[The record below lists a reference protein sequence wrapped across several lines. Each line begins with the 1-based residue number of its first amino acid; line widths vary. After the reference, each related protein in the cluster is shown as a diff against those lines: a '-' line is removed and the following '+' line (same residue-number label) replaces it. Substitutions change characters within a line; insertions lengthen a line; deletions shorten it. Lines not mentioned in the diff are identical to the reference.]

1 MQRNNWMDRPRGAT
15 HSKARGALRLHG
27 FEWPLARL
35 QAELDAIDEAD
46 WKPLPRGRGW
56 TSVQLIEPDG
66 RGGERR
72 HQVLDTCPAMQALA
86 ESFGARVMAL
96 TLARLAPGGGVHE
109 HRDIS
114 GGLSMGVIRLHV
126 PLRTDP
132 GVQFVVDGA
141 RVIMREGQTWQLD
154 TTYRHRVANLG
165 SVHRVHLILD
175 LALTPELRELLPK
188 PDLRDHLHRV
198 EFAAVCVGKGLQL
211 GLTQP
216 RELADRAL
224 RFARLRVLGQAV
236 MTFEDEPTTASPSAP
251 TIARPSAAPVYF
263 ACPECRGA
271 QLDLR
276 DDLTARPSVPWA
288 GRFGLRCRDCA
299 REFPWVDG
307 VWVLWSDELASLIAA
322 GEPDSSTHSEPDPRA
337 VKQANYAIY
346 QQVSE
351 AYGEHADASVDY
363 VDQLSLLKA
372 HARETAANP
381 EDDPLRPRLLVDVGC
396 ASGFSLDVGSAGF
409 AERVGVDISLANLK
423 QVAARGHVAV
433 LADAERLPFAAGS
446 VDLLTCFAA
455 MHHFPSCE
463 AFLRSASA
471 SLRPGG
477 VLLTSADPSAD
488 NMYMGPLARAAWQL
502 RKPVYRQLARVSDR
516 FYLHAD
522 THTQA
527 LNDLAEHHR
536 TRGGFEPGHL
546 RAMLHAA
553 GLGQLELFHGVD
565 RRGRQRWGKPSWQE
579 FVLKSLSGRNPLLRR
594 NFVSLTSLSRK
605 ARTLSPSR
613 RTSRRTS
620 RPSTARW

>member
-1 MQRNNWMDRPRGAT
+1 MQPHDWIDRTRADSSTTRGA
-15 HSKARGALRLHG
+15 RRLEG
-27 FEWPLARL
+27 FAWPLPQI
-35 QAELDAIDEAD
+35 QAELDAIDDAE
-46 WKPLPRGRGW
+46 WKPLPRGRAW
-56 TSVQLIEPDG
+56 TSIQLIEADG

-72 HQVLDTCPAMQALA
+72 HRLLDTCPAIHALA
-86 ESFGARVMAL
+86 ASFNAKIMGL

-114 GGLSMGVIRLHV
+114 GGLPMGVIRLHV
-126 PLRTDP
+126 PLRTNP
-132 GVQFVVDGA
+132 GVQFVVDDV

-165 SVHRVHLILD
+165 STHRVHLIVD
-175 LALTPELRELLPK
+175 LALTNALRELLPK

-211 GLTQP
+211 AVTRP

-224 RFARLRVLGQAV
+224 RFARLRLLGQSV
-236 MTFEDEPTTASPSAP
+236 MTFEEQPTAQAPDPSGPNLAKIP
-251 TIARPSAAPVYF
+251 RPKAAPDYF
-263 ACPECRGA
+263 ACPECRCA
-271 QLDLR
+271 KLELV
-276 DDLTARPSVPWA
+276 DDLALRPSVPWA
-288 GRFGLRCRDCA
+288 GCVGLRCHDCA
-299 REFPWVDG
+299 REFPWVAG
-307 VWVLWSDELASLIAA
+307 VWVLWSDELAALIAA
-322 GEPDSSTHSEPDPRA
+322 GDIQPNTHAAPEPRA

-363 VDQLSLLKA
+363 VDQLLLLKA
-372 HARETAANP
+372 HAREAITTATDN
-381 EDDPLRPRLLVDVGC
+381 EQRSRVLVDVGC

-409 AERVGVDISLANLK
+409 DERVGVDISLANLE

-446 VDLLTCFAA
+446 IDLLTCFAA

-471 SLRPGG
+471 SLRSGG
-477 VLLTSADPSAD
+477 VLLTAADPSAD

-502 RKPVYRQLARVSDR
+502 RKPVYRQLARLSPR
-516 FYLHAD
+516 FYLHANAR
-522 THTQA
+522 TQA

-536 TRGGFEPGHL
+536 TSGGFEPAQL
-546 RAMLHAA
+546 QAMLQAA
-553 GLGQLELFHGVD
+553 GLDAPELFHGVD

-594 NFVSLTSLSRK
+594 NFVALSSISVK
-605 ARTLSPSR
+605 PPR
-613 RTSRRTS
+613 R
-620 RPSTARW
+620 A

>member
-1 MQRNNWMDRPRGAT
+1 MQRSTWNDATPDNN
-15 HSKARGALRLHG
+15 RGALCLHG
-27 FEWPLARL
+27 FTWPLARL
-35 QAELDAIDEAD
+35 QAELRGIDD
-46 WKPLPRGRGW
+46 GQYKPLPHGRGW
-56 TSVQLIEPDG
+56 TSIQLIEPDG
-66 RGGERR
+66 RGGDRR
-72 HQVLDTCPAMQALA
+72 HPVLDQCPAIQALA

-126 PLRTDP
+126 PLRTNPQVAFMVDRKR
-132 GVQFVVDGA
+132 VV
-141 RVIMREGQTWQLD
+141 MREGETWQLD

-165 SVHRVHLILD
+165 SVHRVHLIVD
-175 LALTPELRELLPK
+175 LEATPELRAMLPK

-198 EFAAVCVGKGLQL
+198 EFAAVCVGKGLTL
-211 GLTQP
+211 AVTQP
-216 RELADRAL
+216 RALVERAL
-224 RFARLRVLGQAV
+224 AFARLRVLGQSV
-236 MTFEDEPTTASPSAP
+236 MTFDDVPNAEPAP
-251 TIARPSAAPVYF
+251 MSTGTRPSAAPASFV
-263 ACPECRGA
+263 CPECDGPR
-271 QLDLR
+271 LELV
-276 DDLTARPSVPWA
+276 DDLNPRPGVAWA
-288 GRFGLRCRDCA
+288 GSFGLRCLDCA

-307 VWVLWSDELASLIAA
+307 VWVLWSDELAELIAA
-322 GEPDSSTHSEPDPRA
+322 GEPELHAHAAPEARA

-346 QQVSE
+346 QQISE
-351 AYGEHADASVDY
+351 SYGEHADNSVDY
-363 VDQLSLLKA
+363 VDQLMLLKA
-372 HARETAANP
+372 HARELLAQTEVHDN
-381 EDDPLRPRLLVDVGC
+381 RPRVLVDVGC

-409 AERVGVDISLANLK
+409 SECVGVDISLANLR

-446 VDLLTCFAA
+446 VDLITCFAA

-488 NMYMGPLARAAWQL
+488 NLYMGPLARAAWEL
-502 RKPVYRQLARVSDR
+502 RKPVYRQLARVSAR

-522 THTQA
+522 TRTQT

-536 TRGGFEPGHL
+536 TGGGFEPV
-546 RAMLHAA
+546 RVQAMLRDA
-553 GLGQLELFHGVD
+553 GFNEPELFHGVD
-565 RRGRQRWGKPSWQE
+565 RRGRQRLGRPSWQE

-605 ARTLSPSR
+605 R
-613 RTSRRTS
+613 
-620 RPSTARW
+620 